1 MLKYVH
7 YLHIPTYRWTLFS
20 GRHTLSHA
28 PHHTCEGFTYV
39 SRRVSRK
46 SPPFIYQH
54 HHHAGSGRPVSSWD
68 AIQSLILSTVEQRFC
83 FADKMLSSGEV
94 LLLRG
99 LPVSQDFAYLLLW
112 TFSSTSQ
119 GAAVHG
125 RWNPRRTH
133 SAVSRRHQARQGEK
147 DSSMDTA
154 GPFWVVGPTDFVPGN
169 TINGIS

>member
-1 MLKYVH
+1 MSIIYIFPHTDELS
-7 YLHIPTYRWTLFS
+7 FQE
-20 GRHTLSHA
+20 GTLSHM
-28 PHHTCEGFTYV
+28 PLIIRVKV
-39 SRRVSRK
+39 SLMYPGECHANP
-46 SPPFIYQH
+46 PPFIYQH

-99 LPVSQDFAYLLLW
+99 LPVSQDFAELPYLLLW

-125 RWNPRRTH
+125 RWNPRRTQQCPGATRH
-133 SAVSRRHQARQGEK
+133 TREKKTAVWTPQ
-147 DSSMDTA
+147 D
-154 GPFWVVGPTDFVPGN
+154 PFGL
-169 TINGIS
+169 